1 MKLVLVRHPQ
11 PDVAPGLCYGAS
23 DVPVIVDDLA
33 RVHAALAAQGLPGD
47 LPVHASPLQRCA
59 RLAERLAPGRV
70 TFDAR
75 LAEMD
80 FGAGERR
87 AWSDIARIDVDAW
100 TADLLRYRP
109 GGAENV
115 LDVAWRVQAFVADL
129 RSRNVPAALVVCHA
143 GTIRLLTALHGGAPL
158 EEAAL
163 RAAQTPHR
171 IGYGE
176 VVVLE
181 NRQPGLPNAV

>member
-23 DVPVIVDDLA
+23 DVPVVDADLA

-59 RLAERLAPGRV
+59 HLADRLAPGRV

-80 FGAGERR
+80 FGAWEGR
-87 AWSDIARIDVDAW
+87 AWSDIPRVDVDAW

-115 LDVAWRVQAFVADL
+115 LDVARRVQRFLVDL
-129 RSRNVPAALVVCHA
+129 RRQDVPAALVVCHA
-143 GTIRLLTALHGGAPL
+143 GTIRLLTVLYGDAPL
-158 EEAAL
+158 EAAAL

-176 VVVLE
+176 VIVLE

>member
-1 MKLVLVRHPQ
+1 MTLYLVRHPQ

-23 DVPVIVDDLA
+23 DVPVQDAELA
-33 RVHAALAAQGLPGD
+33 RAHAALAARGLSD

-59 RLAERLAPGRV
+59 LLAERLAPGRV

-80 FGAGERR
+80 FGAWELRP
-87 AWSDIARIDVDAW
+87 WSDIPRADVDAW
-100 TADLLRYRP
+100 TADLLQYRP

-115 LDVAWRVQAFVADL
+115 LDVARRVRAFADDV
-129 RSRNVPAALVVCHA
+129 RSSSALVICHA
-143 GTIRLLTALHGGAPL
+143 GTIRLLTALHGGQPL
-158 EEAAL
+158 EQAAL

-176 VVVLE
+176 LVVLKD
-181 NRQPGLPNAV
+181 

>member
-1 MKLVLVRHPQ
+1 MTLILVRHPL

-23 DVPVIVDDLA
+23 DVPVRADDLA
-33 RVHAALAAQGLPGD
+33 HVHAALAAQGLPGN
-47 LPVHASPLQRCA
+47 LAVLASPLQRCA

-80 FGAGERR
+80 FGAWEGR
-87 AWSDIARIDVDAW
+87 AWSDIPRADVDAW
-100 TADLLRYRP
+100 AADLLHYRP
-109 GGAENV
+109 GGADNV
-115 LDVAWRVQAFVADL
+115 LDVARRVQACLADL
-129 RSRNVPAALVVCHA
+129 RAELRARALPGALVVCHA

-158 EEAAL
+158 EQAAL

-176 VVVLE
+176 AVVLE
-181 NRQPGLPNAV
+181 N